1 MLERINSAVDIAVHN
16 FGASPSGKAQGFG
29 PCTRRFESSRPS
41 HIFCDMI
48 AEAHLT
54 TKFTETTEKIIKL
67 ISAALYY

>member
-48 AEAHLT
+48 AEAH
-54 TKFTETTEKIIKL
+54 
-67 ISAALYY
+67 